1 MCQIFFYVRTINCRN
16 KTIQSTIGI
25 LCLCVYNQ
33 NQNKNTIVIKKKKNP
48 NNGQSNC
55 RHTHNKSSYRDE
67 FKVVC

>member
-33 NQNKNTIVIKKKKNP
+33 NQNKNTIVIKKKRIQTTGNQIADTLTINQVTETNSK
-48 NNGQSNC
+48 
-55 RHTHNKSSYRDE
+55 
-67 FKVVC
+67 